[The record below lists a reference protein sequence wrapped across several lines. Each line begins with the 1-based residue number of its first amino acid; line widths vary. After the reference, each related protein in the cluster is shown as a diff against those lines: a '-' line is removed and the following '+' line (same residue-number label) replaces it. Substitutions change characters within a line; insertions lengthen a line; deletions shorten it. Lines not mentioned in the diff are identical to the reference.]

1 MTNREYV
8 EDTEIYINHFC
19 QEEVPLPTL
28 AMIEISS
35 RCNLSCVMCP
45 RSLGKSPTG
54 RSGDISLEAFDRLEG
69 LLSHLDSVVLSWI
82 GEPLLH
88 PQFNQILQRVKARKA
103 KVHVTT
109 NGMLIDDELAV
120 LLVRQRLDGL
130 AVSID
135 AADEVLYRRIR
146 QGGDLARVK
155 ENIRRIQRAKNKY
168 RSKLPYIQIA
178 CVVSPENAD
187 QLPTIVRLAQEL
199 GVRRVTFSLI
209 DDFGLTTEYDLAH
222 RDFRAAKI
230 GHYFQEAKHLA
241 AKWDFILEIECRER
255 FFHEIGLCGGE
266 VVSLPRRRVQRNI
279 GDVAAQGELD
289 DLFFATLNRDETRKL
304 GFRKG
309 CAIPWM
315 HTFISHEGDVHP
327 CCIADVLMG
336 NIYRQPFEEIWRGE
350 AYQDFRRKLK
360 STAPPDICWR
370 CRRAIWNGSQIRS
383 ELQDAMVVGGQEV
396 HGLGWKEKRIDSQGT
411 PFRLIA
417 RQATAFLH
425 NTGKRTLSL
434 EVGTF
439 IAKVITGRVLV
450 NDSLVGHIRIRPG
463 WQTMYLPLPPL
474 EGDVLKVKL
483 LTDYRDASVAVR
495 RIALADQLVES
506 PLHRAGMRSALFKA
520 LLDAWRVGGLYA
532 RHGAKVILDQWRSL
546 LDRP

>member
-1 MTNREYV
+1 MLTNPEYV

-54 RSGDISLEAFDRLEG
+54 GGGDIALEAFDRLEG
-69 LLSHLDSVVLSWI
+69 LLSHLDNVVLSWI

-88 PQFNQILQRVKARKA
+88 PQFNLILQRVKAHKA

-146 QGGDLARVK
+146 RGGDLARVK
-155 ENIRRIQRAKNKY
+155 ENIRRVQRAKHKY
-168 RSKLPYIQIA
+168 RSKLPHVQIA
-178 CVVSPENAD
+178 CVVSLENAD

-209 DDFGLTTEYDLAH
+209 DDFGLTAEYDLAH
-222 RDFRAAKI
+222 RDFRATKI
-230 GHYFQEAKHLA
+230 SHYFQEAKHLA
-241 AKWDFILEIECRER
+241 DKWDFILEIECRER

-266 VVSLPRRRVQRNI
+266 VVSVPRGRVQRNI

-315 HTFISHEGDVHP
+315 QTFISHEGDVHP
-327 CCIADVLMG
+327 CCIADVVMG
-336 NIYRQPFEEIWRGE
+336 NIYWQPFEEIWRGE
-350 AYQDFRRKLK
+350 ACQTFRRKLK
-360 STAPPDICWR
+360 SSDPPDICWR
-370 CRRAIWNGSQIRS
+370 CRRAVWNGSQVRS

-463 WQTMYLPLPPL
+463 WQTIWLPLPVFG
-474 EGDVLKVKL
+474 EDMLKVKL
-483 LTDYRDASVAVR
+483 ITDYRDASVAMH
-495 RIALADQLVES
+495 RIALVEQLRES
-506 PLHRAGMRSALFKA
+506 SLCRVVMRSRLLNV
-520 LLDAWRVGGLYA
+520 LLDVWRVGGFYV
-532 RHGAKVILDQWRSL
+532 RHGARVILEHL
-546 LDRP
+546 GANLPG

>member
-1 MTNREYV
+1 MTKPEYV

-19 QEEVPLPTL
+19 QEELPLPTL

-35 RCNLSCVMCP
+35 RCNLACVMCP

-54 RSGDISLEAFDRLEG
+54 GSGDITLEAFDRLDG
-69 LLSHLDSVVLSWI
+69 LLSHLDNVVLSWI

-88 PQFNQILQRVKARKA
+88 PQFDQVLQRVKAHKA

-109 NGMLIDDELAV
+109 NGMLIDDELAI

-130 AVSID
+130 AVSVD

-146 QGGDLARVK
+146 RGGDLARVK
-155 ENIRRIQRAKNKY
+155 ENIRRIQRAKHRY
-168 RSKLPYIQIA
+168 RSKLPYVQIA

-209 DDFGLTTEYDLAH
+209 DDFGLTPEYDLAH

-230 GHYFQEAKHLA
+230 GRYFQEAKHLA
-241 AKWDFILEIECRER
+241 DKWDFILEVECRER
-255 FFHEIGLCGGE
+255 FFHEIGPGEGE
-266 VVSLPRRRVQRNI
+266 VVSVPQRRVQRSI
-279 GDVAAQGELD
+279 GDVAARGELD
-289 DLFFATLNRDETRKL
+289 DLFFATLNKNKTRKL
-304 GFRKG
+304 GFRRG

-315 HTFISHEGDVHP
+315 QTFISHEGDVHP
-327 CCIADVLMG
+327 CCIADVVMG
-336 NIYRQPFEEIWRGE
+336 NIYRQPFVEIWRGE
-350 AYQDFRRKLK
+350 AYQNFRRKLK
-360 STAPPDICWR
+360 STDPPDICWR
-370 CRRAIWNGSQIRS
+370 CRRAIWNGSQVRS
-383 ELQDAMVVGGQEV
+383 ELQDAMVVGGQEA

-450 NDSLVGHIRIRPG
+450 NDSLIGQIRIRPG
-463 WQTMYLPLPPL
+463 WQTIWLPLPIFG
-474 EGDVLKVKL
+474 EDILKVKL
-483 LTDYRDASVAVR
+483 ITDYRDASVAVH
-495 RIALADQLVES
+495 RIALVEQLSQS
-506 PLHRAGMRSALFKA
+506 PLCKVVMRSRLFNV
-520 LLDAWRVGGLYA
+520 LLDVWRVGGLYV
-532 RHGAKVILDQWRSL
+532 RHGARVILEHL
-546 LDRP
+546 GANLPV